1 MKKVLYGVLG
11 LLTLLS
17 LFILACIFQPEL
29 AGKVSDL
36 LYADRGS
43 EENRNEDNRNEENQN
58 NENRNEESRT
68 GESGNETG
76 TTGTAGQPSSGN
88 HNGGTDASGAG
99 PQNMAASADTQGEGG
114 ADGMEGL
121 TSDEVLG
128 LNGSAVRTGQGNGT
142 QNHPDAAQKER
153 ERAAEGVAGR
163 GGYVPVQGET
173 EQVDDKEAEK
183 LKEQYTYG
191 ETGEGLTFDSEFYPY
206 YDMLDGDQQALYRQV
221 YANAMAVNGIFNP
234 VKPVSQGQLKNVFM
248 AVFNDHP
255 ELFWLDSAYRG
266 KFDRRGECVEI
277 VLEFNRLIDDLDAAK
292 AAFHAEAEKIIAQAD
307 RLGTDYEV
315 EVFVHNAL
323 LDKIVYDLRAP
334 LNQSAYSGMVNGKT
348 VCAGYARSFQY
359 LMMELGI
366 PCYYC
371 TGYAGEAHAWNIV
384 KLDGEYYNAD
394 ATWDDT
400 DPNTYDYFNKPDAEF
415 NANHRREDLSVNL
428 PPCNG
433 TRYSNRESSPRNA
446 GTDSTYGSARF
457 LEEAGFREE
466 DVLLSLDE
474 YYEDCYNQI
483 MANGGSCTFQN
494 VVDGEN
500 LWMQCY
506 NAYNSDAYSGGYM
519 DRVFADLGAAGCNV
533 DIEAELL
540 RDGRFLLHHTVEF
553 RY

>member
-11 LLTLLS
+11 LLALLS
-17 LFILACIFQPEL
+17 LFILACVFQPEL

-36 LYADRGS
+36 LYADRGA
-43 EENRNEDNRNEENQN
+43 E
-58 NENRNEESRT
+58 EESKEADEAEGGTGDVSGVAGT
-68 GESGNETG
+68 GEG
-76 TTGTAGQPSSGN
+76 AGQPSSGN
-88 HNGGTDASGAG
+88 PGGGTDASGGGAR
-99 PQNMAASADTQGEGG
+99 NMAVSADTQGAAGTDAAAG
-114 ADGMEGL
+114 TNGTDGMRGL

-128 LNGSAVRTGQGNGT
+128 LNDSPARTGQGNSHT
-142 QNHPDAAQKER
+142 DSAQKER

-191 ETGEGLTFDSEFYPY
+191 ETGEGLTFDPEFYPY
-206 YDMLDGDQQALYRQV
+206 YDMLDADQQALYRQI
-221 YANAMAVNGIFNP
+221 YANARAVNGIFNP

-292 AAFHAEAEKIIAQAD
+292 AAFDAEAGKIIAEAD
-307 RLGTDYEV
+307 RLATDYEV
-315 EVFVHNAL
+315 EVYVHNAL

-400 DPNTYDYFNKPDAEF
+400 EPNTYDYFNKPDAEF

-446 GTDSTYGSARF
+446 GTDGQNRSGRTLGD
-457 LEEAGFREE
+457 AGFNE
-466 DVLLSLDE
+466 DQVLLSLSG

-494 VVDGEN
+494 VVDSEN

-506 NAYNSDAYSGGYM
+506 NAYNSDAYSEGYM
-519 DRVFADLGAAGCNV
+519 DRVFTDLGAAGCNV
-533 DIEAELL
+533 DIEAEPL